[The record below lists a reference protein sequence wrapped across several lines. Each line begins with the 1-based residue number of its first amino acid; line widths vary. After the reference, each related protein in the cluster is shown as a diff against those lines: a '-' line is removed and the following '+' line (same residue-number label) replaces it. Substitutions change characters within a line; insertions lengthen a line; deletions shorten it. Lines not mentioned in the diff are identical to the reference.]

1 MQKKPDLI
9 FRLSL
14 INLHASFKTF
24 ETNGDRIYDR
34 GMKIFPV
41 NRLSH
46 YLNSSALISSMITS
60 VKTIRIVAD
69 DLAYKSSLG

>member
-14 INLHASFKTF
+14 IHLHASFKTF
-24 ETNGDRIYDR
+24 ETNEDRIYDR
-34 GMKIFPV
+34 DMKIFPS

-46 YLNSSALISSMITS
+46 SLNSSALISSIIIS
-60 VKTIRIVAD
+60 EKDGQHLRK
-69 DLAYKSSLG
+69 LYL